1 MAGRFSYT
9 PNATPYTPFYDPFT
23 AAAVQNSPF
32 IPPAALYPGTPSP
45 YAANIPL
52 PGGSPHLGPVPFPP
66 TPGGGAGVCYDPAVG
81 WVPPR
86 ERRPSWNGPENPFF
100 NAPLGVRQRTNS
112 FGGIGGQA
120 DTHGDHF
127 HNASLYNLYQQ
138 NQQLPAQLQTNPW
151 LTTYAQAG
159 YLRFDLSMAAFN
171 PIRVDNMGMRTQ
183 LGFNELSGP
192 ATHPHIQRMTVICDA
207 MPYWPITIG
216 DGSGGLSL
224 GDVLQGLYRMMM
236 WRISRSE
243 WERFPE
249 GDRTAIAK
257 AFARRCRA
265 LGNSQLENA
274 ERQDGV
280 KRVDLL
286 LGKTMFRGLVV
297 EGGVFKLLLS

>member
-1 MAGRFSYT
+1 MAGRFTYT

-23 AAAVQNSPF
+23 VAAVHNSPF
-32 IPPAALYPGTPSP
+32 IPPAALYP
-45 YAANIPL
+45 
-52 PGGSPHLGPVPFPP
+52 GSPHLGPVPFPP
-66 TPGGGAGVCYDPAVG
+66 TPGGGAGVFYDPAAG

-112 FGGIGGQA
+112 FGGIGGQP
-120 DTHGDHF
+120 DTHEDHF
-127 HNASLYNLYQQ
+127 YNTSTHNLHQQ
-138 NQQLPAQLQTNPW
+138 NQQLPAQLQINPW

-159 YLRFDLSMAAFN
+159 YLHFDLSMAAFN
-171 PIRVDNMGMRTQ
+171 PIRVDNMNIRTQ
-183 LGFNELSGP
+183 LGQNELSGP
-192 ATHPHIQRMTVICDA
+192 ATHPHIHRMTIVCDA
-207 MPYWPITIG
+207 MPYWPIFIG
-216 DGSGGLSL
+216 DGSRGLSL
-224 GDVLQGLYRMMM
+224 GEVLQGIYRSMM
-236 WRISRSE
+236 WRVSRSE

-265 LGNSQLENA
+265 LGNSQLENV

-286 LGKTMFRGLVV
+286 LGKTMFRGLAV
-297 EGGVFKLLLS
+297 EGGVFRLILS